1 MKKRALSMLLAL
13 VMAIGLCVPAM
24 AADEFEAEDPIVQEE
39 EIPAAPAEPEE
50 PEAPA
55 DEIID
60 EPVAEEIIDEP
71 APAAAEADT
80 APGASA
86 ENGTFT
92 VVGDESQ
99 IYTIEMFDPATAQ
112 FLGDP
117 REVGVV
123 PGAEIDII
131 LQPGYAV
138 EEASYGYY
146 TWFSPDMDNPP
157 VNDEDV
163 VPAYVSRIYVPEEG
177 GDVTATVA
185 EGPAMPET
193 VPVTYE
199 GDRARPL
206 WQHLQGVQG

>member
-1 MKKRALSMLLAL
+1 MKKRVLTMLLAL
-13 VMAIGLCVPAM
+13 VMAFGLCVPAM

-55 DEIID
+55 EEIIA
-60 EPVAEEIIDEP
+60 EPVAEETIAEP
-71 APAAAEADT
+71 APVAAEE
-80 APGASA
+80 GK
-86 ENGTFT
+86 FT
-92 VVGDESQ
+92 VEGEKSQ
-99 IYTIEMFDPATAQ
+99 IIAVYMYDLVAEEL
-112 FLGDP
+112 LGDP

-146 TWFSPDMDNPP
+146 TWFSPDMDTPP
-157 VNDEDV
+157 VNDEDG

-193 VPVTYE
+193 IPVTYE